1 MIEAMIATQRVLT
14 TDRLRL
20 EPLHP
25 RHAASIVSLF
35 ADPALSAYLAA
46 DFTQRGQAEALA
58 RRWLEHDQP
67 AGLGHWA
74 FRHDDAVI
82 GVAHLVPSTNLPG
95 DLPEMGWY
103 LSPRYGRRGLAS
115 EAAQRL
121 LRHGLDDLRLASVW
135 ALVHQ
140 HNQPSLRLAQRLGF
154 LQVGIGVYYGA
165 LHRVHVALPG
175 VTSGPADRLIR

>member
-1 MIEAMIATQRVLT
+1 MIEAMTVTQRVLA

-25 RHAASIVSLF
+25 RDAGSIAGLF
-35 ADPALSAYLAA
+35 ADPAMSAYLAA
-46 DFTQRGQAEALA
+46 DFTQRDQAEALA
-58 RRWLEHDQP
+58 RRWLDHDGP

-74 FRHDDAVI
+74 LRHGNTFI

-95 DLPEMGWY
+95 NLPEMGWY
-103 LSPRYGRRGLAS
+103 LSPRYGRRGLAT
-115 EAAQRL
+115 EATQCL
-121 LRHGLDDLRLASVW
+121 LRHGLDDLGLTSVW

-154 LQVGIGVYYGA
+154 LQVGSGVHYGA

-175 VTSGPADRLIR
+175 VTSGPGDRLIR